1 MTEVRRQ
8 APPLTVLGTQGLT
21 GFRRA
26 LIGSVAE
33 AALGDLPCDVLAVPP
48 KRD

>member
-1 MTEVRRQ
+1 MTGVRCR
-8 APPLTVLGTQGLT
+8 APQLMMLGIQGLT

-26 LIGSVAE
+26 LIGGVVETAFD
-33 AALGDLPCDVLAVPP
+33 DLPCDVLAVLP